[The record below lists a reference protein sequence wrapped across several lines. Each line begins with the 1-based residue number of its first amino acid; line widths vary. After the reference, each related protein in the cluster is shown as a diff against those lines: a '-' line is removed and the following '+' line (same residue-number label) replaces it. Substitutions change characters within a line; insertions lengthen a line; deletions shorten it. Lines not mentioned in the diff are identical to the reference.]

1 MAFRHPHTDPV
12 SERLLLVVLEE
23 PQSFSTEFRHI
34 RASVI
39 RRAVPHTYASEADAL
54 AKNVQTWN
62 DDHPDKC
69 QGYRVASYVYP
80 TASTN
85 LYVDDMQ
92 LRGQIDAYPNGARLA
107 EGRPYANRVT
117 FKPYEVTY
125 QEANAISQFFVKF
138 GRYMEKQNES
148 CNDDFVKH
156 LARLAK
162 FLKITRFVFHKPG
175 IHHTSLESIG
185 NLDEMNLVDAIIRI
199 EAMLKPFSS

>member
-23 PQSFSTEFRHI
+23 PSSHSSEYRHI

-39 RRAVPHTYASEADAL
+39 RRAVPHTIDN
-54 AKNVQTWN
+54 NVVGCVKVWN
-62 DDHPDKC
+62 DDYTNKC

-80 TASTN
+80 TAATN

-138 GRYMEKQNES
+138 GRYMEKQTES

-175 IHHTSLESIG
+175 IRHTSLESVG
-185 NLDEMNLVDAIIRI
+185 NLDEMDLVEAIVRI
-199 EAMLKPFSS
+199 EAMLKPFGSQ